1 MSAILI
7 LYLLLMVAITIHAG
21 VRSGRMVELL
31 RTDMFSLGLRIAA
44 TVGIFTVCLAILF
57 YLYAYYAVS
66 SASVDNGQPRPLL
79 LILSSALLLGLE
91 TGVAVG
97 IPMGLVAITAQ
108 RITIWRMG
116 DRVKKGHC
124 YGCGYD
130 LTGNESGICP
140 ECGAAISEST
150 ADTMTSDELSLKG

>member
-1 MSAILI
+1 MTAILI

-57 YLYAYYAVS
+57 YLYAFYVVS
-66 SASVDNGQPRPLL
+66 SGSVDDGQPRPLL
-79 LILSSALLLGLE
+79 SLLSSALLLGLE

-116 DRVKKGHC
+116 DRVKRGHC

-130 LTGNESGICP
+130 LTGNASGRCP
-140 ECGAAISEST
+140 ECGQSCFSSEQDSI
-150 ADTMTSDELSLKG
+150 EPL